1 MQLPPCPVCGQPV
14 HPHTLSCPC
23 GTELVFL
30 PDEGRFSSDAPQ
42 CANRAQIGCN
52 WQAETEAGLCRS
64 CAMTQTVPD
73 LAIEESTALW
83 SETER
88 AKRLAI
94 QGFVRLGWFTPE
106 DTGPRPVFHLLAE
119 RTAAEGRVKV
129 LMAHADGEV
138 TLNVAEA
145 DPAIRAIRQKD
156 MDEDFRSMVGHVRH
170 EMGHFVFWRLSQNPD
185 FVSAFRAL
193 FGDERADYAEALAA
207 HHESPQQ
214 AGTDYI
220 SSYATSHPHEDWAET
235 FAHLMHL
242 MDLADSFDAAGLS
255 LGGYP
260 APASAYGEADADK
273 LLMRAGDVAIALNH
287 LNLSMGLPSPYPFV
301 LGPGVRGKLAFV
313 HRWMTGRAVV

>member
-119 RTAAEGRVKV
+119 RTVAEGRVKV

-170 EMGHFVFWRLSQNPD
+170 EMGHFVFWRLSQGRMGD
-185 FVSAFRAL
+185 TQAVGQAAAKSQAVFADGLRQSLSAWQASVSGAFGAS
-193 FGDERADYAEALAA
+193 GDTASFAQLCQQWAQPWTAPSTA
-207 HHESPQQ
+207 PQ
-214 AGTDYI
+214 
-220 SSYATSHPHEDWAET
+220 
-235 FAHLMHL
+235 
-242 MDLADSFDAAGLS
+242 
-255 LGGYP
+255 
-260 APASAYGEADADK
+260 
-273 LLMRAGDVAIALNH
+273 
-287 LNLSMGLPSPYPFV
+287 
-301 LGPGVRGKLAFV
+301 GKAKK
-313 HRWMTGRAVV
+313 